1 MARCRN
7 KSKQTI
13 GNIMEK
19 VKYSIIAV
27 GIAMAVA
34 MAVWLPNTTNAAD
47 QVKGAQLL
55 MKPIKTV
62 DDLGKLEPGDMV
74 AMSCPK
80 CKTITVT
87 YIDKTTKGAIKEGK
101 ATQKHLCPG
110 CETTI
115 KTEGQGKQAKDV
127 VVHVCKTCG
136 SEDAF
141 CCVMK
146 KGSLPTKGMEKE

>member
-1 MARCRN
+1 M
-7 KSKQTI
+7 KT
-13 GNIMEK
+13 
-19 VKYSIIAV
+19 VKHSIIAA

-34 MAVWLPNTTNAAD
+34 IAVWSPNTTSAAD

-55 MKPIKTV
+55 MKPMTV
-62 DDLGKLEPGDMV
+62 GDINKLEPGDMV

-87 YIDKTTKGAIKEGK
+87 YIDKTTKGAIKEEK
-101 ATQKHLCPG
+101 ATQKHLCAG
-110 CETTI
+110 CETVI
-115 KTEGQGKQAKDV
+115 KTEGHGKQAKDV
-127 VVHVCKTCG
+127 VAHVCKTCG

-146 KGSLPTKGMEKE
+146 KGSGPTKGMEKK

>member
-1 MARCRN
+1 MKA
-7 KSKQTI
+7 
-13 GNIMEK
+13 
-19 VKYSIIAV
+19 VKHNIIAA

-34 MAVWLPNTTNAAD
+34 VAVWLPNTTNAAD

-55 MKPIKTV
+55 MKPMTV
-62 DDLGKLEPGDMV
+62 GDINKLEPGDMV

-87 YIDKTTKGAIKEGK
+87 YIDKTTKGAIKEEK
-101 ATQKHLCPG
+101 ATQKHLCAG
-110 CETTI
+110 CETII
-115 KTEGQGKQAKDV
+115 KTEGRGKQAKDV

-146 KGSLPTKGMEKE
+146 KGSGPTQGMDKEKK

>member
-1 MARCRN
+1 MRAILLG
-7 KSKQTI
+7 S
-13 GNIMEK
+13 
-19 VKYSIIAV
+19 SLAFALAV
-27 GIAMAVA
+27 VA
-34 MAVWLPNTTNAAD
+34 TLPASVQAAD

-55 MKPIKTV
+55 MKPMTV
-62 DDLGKLEPGDMV
+62 GDVNKLEPGDMV

-87 YIDKTTKGAIKEGK
+87 YIDKTTKGAIKEEK
-101 ATQKHLCPG
+101 ATQKHLCAG
-110 CETTI
+110 CETII
-115 KTEGQGKQAKDV
+115 KTEGRGKQAKDV

-146 KGSLPTKGMEKE
+146 KGSGPTKGMEKEKK

>member
-1 MARCRN
+1 MKTATLRTALLG
-7 KSKQTI
+7 S
-13 GNIMEK
+13 
-19 VKYSIIAV
+19 SLAFALAV
-27 GIAMAVA
+27 GVA
-34 MAVWLPNTTNAAD
+34 LPASLQAAD

-55 MKPIKTV
+55 MKPIKTA

-87 YIDKTTKGAIKEGK
+87 YVEASKGAIKEEK

-110 CETTI
+110 CGTTI
-115 KTEGQGKQAKDV
+115 KTEGRGKTAKDV

-146 KGSLPTKGMEKE
+146 KGSSPTKGMEKK

>member
-1 MARCRN
+1 M
-7 KSKQTI
+7 KTVKQ
-13 GNIMEK
+13 N
-19 VKYSIIAV
+19 IIAA

-34 MAVWLPNTTNAAD
+34 IAVWLPNTTNAAD

-55 MKPIKTV
+55 MKPMTV
-62 DDLGKLEPGDMV
+62 GDVNKLEPGDMV

-87 YIDKTTKGAIKEGK
+87 YIEPTTKGSIKEEK
-101 ATQKHLCPG
+101 ATQKHLCSG
-110 CETTI
+110 CENII
-115 KTEGQGKQAKDV
+115 KTEGRGKQAKDV

-146 KGSLPTKGMEKE
+146 KGSAPTKGMDKEKK

>member
-1 MARCRN
+1 
-7 KSKQTI
+7 
-13 GNIMEK
+13 
-19 VKYSIIAV
+19 
-27 GIAMAVA
+27 
-34 MAVWLPNTTNAAD
+34 
-47 QVKGAQLL
+47 
-55 MKPIKTV
+55 MKPIKTSE
-62 DDLGKLEPGDMV
+62 DIGKLEPGDMI

-87 YIDKTTKGAIKEGK
+87 YVETIKGHIKEEK

-115 KTEGQGKQAKDV
+115 KTEGRGKQAKDV

-146 KGSLPTKGMEKE
+146 KGSGPTKGMEKEKK

>member
-1 MARCRN
+1 MRTVLLGSSLAFALA
-7 KSKQTI
+7 
-13 GNIMEK
+13 
-19 VKYSIIAV
+19 VVIA
-27 GIAMAVA
+27 
-34 MAVWLPNTTNAAD
+34 LPASVQAAD

-55 MKPIKTV
+55 MKPMTV
-62 DDLGKLEPGDMV
+62 GDVNKLEPGDMV

-87 YIDKTTKGAIKEGK
+87 YIEPTTKGSIKEEK
-101 ATQKHLCPG
+101 ATQKHLCSG
-110 CETTI
+110 CENII
-115 KTEGQGKQAKDV
+115 KTEGRGKQAKDV

-146 KGSLPTKGMEKE
+146 KGSLPTKGMEKK

>member
-1 MARCRN
+1 M
-7 KSKQTI
+7 KTI
-13 GNIMEK
+13 KHNI
-19 VKYSIIAV
+19 IGT

-34 MAVWLPNTTNAAD
+34 LAFALAIGIAVPVQMQAAD

-55 MKPIKTV
+55 MKPIKTSE
-62 DDLGKLEPGDMV
+62 DIGKLEPGDMI

-80 CKTITVT
+80 CKSITITHVQPT
-87 YIDKTTKGAIKEGK
+87 FKATEPKET

-115 KTEGQGKQAKDV
+115 ETVGVGKAGKLEV
-127 VVHVCKTCG
+127 KHVCKTCG

-146 KGSLPTKGMEKE
+146 KGSLPTKGMEKK